1 MKIERVRVAKSSQLR
16 KSNLFLAVLVIVTSL
31 VLFFFSSFQLWLFR
45 EGNDLG
51 FFAQLLYLLSQGQP
65 PVSTLLAGV
74 HLIGDHGAII
84 LYPLSL
90 LYLIY
95 PDVHWLLA
103 VQAIALACGAI
114 PLYFLSL
121 NSGLSVGSARVVAIA
136 YVFYPAIFNINFF
149 TEFRPETIAV
159 PALLWAVL
167 AAKKRAAGQFAIAIM
182 IVLSCKE
189 VLSLTVIGLGIW
201 LAVCQ
206 RRLVYG
212 LGCIGVGLGWFIFAA
227 TYLIPRFRGGYQ
239 MAGTW
244 QYGSLGTSLTE
255 IAWKVLTKPQI
266 LLSRGLASDRLFYY
280 LLLLLPIVIA
290 LHWRTFLAIVPALPM
305 LGLNILADSA
315 HQRDLIHQYSLP
327 IIPFLFLWLIASLA
341 YIKQHRQRNWLSRRL
356 LIIWSVITWLALAKY
371 GFFWTNYAALSPN
384 VDAVRGAVNLVVPD
398 DRVLTSGYISP
409 HLSHR
414 LQLLLL
420 NQDIT
425 VKRIEELDLNTMLIA
440 KQHLGQDISPQ
451 AAAQLIKDLLNSA
464 NFALVYQQQDVFLLK
479 KNE

>member
-1 MKIERVRVAKSSQLR
+1 MKIKRFRAKE
-16 KSNLFLAVLVIVTSL
+16 SNQGQQARLFLTGLAIVTSL
-31 VLFFFSSFQLWLFR
+31 VLFASSSLQFWLFR

-103 VQAIALACGAI
+103 VQAIALSCGAI

-121 NSGLSVGSARVVAIA
+121 NSGLSVGYARVVTIA
-136 YVFYPAIFNINFF
+136 YVLYPAIFNINFF

-167 AAKKRAAGQFAIAIM
+167 AAKKQAAGQFAIAIM

-212 LGCIGVGLGWFIFAA
+212 FSCIGVGLGWFIFAA

-266 LLSRGLASDRLFYY
+266 LLSRGWASDRLFYY
-280 LLLLLPIVIA
+280 LLLILPIVIG
-290 LHWRTFLAIVPALPM
+290 LHWRKILAIVPALPM
-305 LGLNILADSA
+305 LGLNVLADA
-315 HQRDLIHQYSLP
+315 EHQRDLIHQYSLP

-341 YIKQHRQRNWLSRRL
+341 YLKQHRQRNWLSRRL
-356 LIIWSVITWLALAKY
+356 LITWSVIAWLALAKY

-384 VDAVRGAVNLVVPD
+384 IGAVRGAVNLVEPD

-414 LQLLLL
+414 PQLLLL

-425 VKRIEELDLNTMLIA
+425 VKRIEKLDLDTVLIA

-451 AAAQLIKDLLNSA
+451 AADQLIKDLLSA
-464 NFALVYQQQDVFLLK
+464 NFASVYQQQDVFLLK
-479 KNE
+479 KDE